1 MPEGEYLLR
10 PLVSVVCTTY
20 NHEAYIRE
28 CLDGFVLQKTNFPIE
43 IIVHDDAST
52 DSTVSVIKEY
62 EEKYPHLFHNIY
74 RTENWYSQG
83 KNIWG
88 YLFTQVAKGKY
99 IAICEGDDYWT
110 DPLKLQKQVDILENN
125 PGVGMVYSNFN
136 MLYQKTGKLCRSLFT
151 TAPKRFPMYY
161 SSPEEFVLAG
171 GYVCPPSWMYRKEC
185 LPKENMSGID
195 GTFILFTHFL
205 CTSKVYAMPD
215 VTATYRVLEESASHF
230 KGAEKLY
237 EYHKQI
243 LKLKFALIDKY
254 NFSQEWRDKCQ
265 VKYCRD
271 TLPFMIIYKKKKDI
285 KRAKQILVK
294 KMFRDKILFM
304 FDTLHLGWLLFL
316 CRWFYGR
323 YLRRY

>member
-1 MPEGEYLLR
+1 
-10 PLVSVVCTTY
+10 
-20 NHEAYIRE
+20 
-28 CLDGFVLQKTNFPIE
+28 
-43 IIVHDDAST
+43 
-52 DSTVSVIKEY
+52 
-62 EEKYPHLFHNIY
+62 
-74 RTENWYSQG
+74 
-83 KNIWG
+83 
-88 YLFTQVAKGKY
+88 
-99 IAICEGDDYWT
+99 
-110 DPLKLQKQVDILENN
+110 
-125 PGVGMVYSNFN
+125 
-136 MLYQKTGKLCRSLFT
+136 
-151 TAPKRFPMYY
+151 
-161 SSPEEFVLAG
+161 
-171 GYVCPPSWMYRKEC
+171 
-185 LPKENMSGID
+185 MSGID